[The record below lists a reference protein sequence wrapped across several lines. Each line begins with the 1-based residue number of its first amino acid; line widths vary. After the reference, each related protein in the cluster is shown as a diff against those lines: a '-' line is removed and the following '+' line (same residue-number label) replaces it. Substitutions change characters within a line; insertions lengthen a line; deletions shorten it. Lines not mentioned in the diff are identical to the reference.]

1 MLRREPNSLL
11 CNSSCNDIEPWDPA
25 FLDAVVNQGFKVII
39 FDYNGL
45 GLSTG
50 GRTHNPLTRA
60 RDVIDL
66 LDALGLLQVVLGEWS
81 VGGLVA

>member
-1 MLRREPNSLL
+1 VLQCEANSLF
-11 CNSSCNDIEPWDPA
+11 CNRLCNDIDAWDPA

-50 GRTHNPLTRA
+50 ERTHNPLTLA

-66 LDALGLLQVVLGEWS
+66 LDALDLLQVVLGEWS